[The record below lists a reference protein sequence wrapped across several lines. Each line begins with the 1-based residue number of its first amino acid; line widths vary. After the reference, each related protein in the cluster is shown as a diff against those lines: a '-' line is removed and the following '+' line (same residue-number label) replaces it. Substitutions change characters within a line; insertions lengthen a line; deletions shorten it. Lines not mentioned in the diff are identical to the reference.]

1 MSTKQQSAERTR
13 TRLVDA
19 AMATIH
25 AQGLVG
31 LTLDG
36 VAKAAGVSKG
46 GLLHHYPS
54 KDALVEAILR
64 RLFADFEARVGHYLE
79 REPAAP
85 GRSLR
90 AYVRATFDE
99 DPLPLEL
106 GAVLLV
112 AAAENEA
119 LLRLIREDASGWQRR
134 FLDDGVPPAR
144 AAVIRQAA
152 DASWSERLLGVAPA
166 DRADR
171 LAVMEEL
178 LKLTEVDRP

>member
-46 GLLHHYPS
+46 GLLHHFPS

-64 RLFADFEARVGHYLE
+64 RLFADFDAWVRHYLE
-79 REPAAP
+79 REP
-85 GRSLR
+85 
-90 AYVRATFDE
+90 
-99 DPLPLEL
+99 
-106 GAVLLV
+106 
-112 AAAENEA
+112 
-119 LLRLIREDASGWQRR
+119 
-134 FLDDGVPPAR
+134 VPPAAGSAPTCAPPSTR
-144 AAVIRQAA
+144 TRSRW
-152 DASWSERLLGVAPA
+152 SWARCCWSPR
-166 DRADR
+166 RR
-171 LAVMEEL
+171 M
-178 LKLTEVDRP
+178 RHC